1 MASNYTRGE
10 MDISGHK
17 KTFAGFMGTSVYGG
31 AAIILSLLYPI
42 LVFGVHLG
50 WLTALIVT
58 FVVGVILGVALKFKS
73 GWYAGMIAAAI
84 PVAII
89 SMILAATM

>member
-17 KTFAGFMGTSVYGG
+17 KTFTGFMGTTVYGG
-31 AAIILSLLYPI
+31 AAIVLSLLYPI
-42 LVFGVHLG
+42 LVFGVHLS

-58 FVVGVILGVALKFKS
+58 LIIGIILGIALKLKS

-89 SMILAATM
+89 SFILAATM